1 MLYKSPWCGC
11 CEKYVRYLEQ
21 QGFDVKSIDQDD
33 MDAVK
38 KRHGTTRAASC
49 HTALIGGY
57 VVEGHVPAPTIRRLL
72 AERPQIAGIGLPGM
86 PATSPGMGPARMG
99 SLQIL
104 ALPKGGGA
112 LQPYAVE

>member
-1 MLYKSPWCGC
+1 
-11 CEKYVRYLEQ
+11 VRYLEQ